1 VSLSYPNMVTRN
13 EEKIWIP
20 FKNGGRAMTRP
31 KVKDYIKSGL
41 IVSGHSD
48 DIIFVDGDLNAEFYP
63 GKLILE
69 DSKCECLHIA
79 FSDGTLLKFCYD
91 EDGIWRFTV
100 QFRGTLFAEKI
111 EGRIE
116 INTNDVVVFHSGI
129 KWCILGSMGSKID
142 LNKV

>member
-1 VSLSYPNMVTRN
+1 MGACVMN
-13 EEKIWIP
+13 
-20 FKNGGRAMTRP
+20 RP

-48 DIIFVDGDLNAEFYP
+48 DIIYVEGDLNAEFYP
-63 GKLILE
+63 EKLILE

-79 FSDGTLLKFCYD
+79 FSDGTLLRFCYD

-111 EGRIE
+111 EGGIE
-116 INTNDVVVFHSGI
+116 LNINDIVVFNPGI
-129 KWCILGSMGSKID
+129 KWCILGSMGSKIAS
-142 LNKV
+142 NNE